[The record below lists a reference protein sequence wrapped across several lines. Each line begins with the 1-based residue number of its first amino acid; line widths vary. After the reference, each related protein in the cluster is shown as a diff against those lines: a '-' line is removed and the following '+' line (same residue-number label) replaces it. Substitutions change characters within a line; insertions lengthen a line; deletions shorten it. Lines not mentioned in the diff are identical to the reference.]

1 VIKIRWAYIEAVFD
15 NLCEPSLTL
24 TWLYDMVAIMEIDLD
39 PRTGLMTDDTTDPF
53 HPNNLPVREEFNL
66 DEAILS
72 APQPARN
79 PGGQPL
85 TAEEQKNPPPLKW
98 EVDVLRPR
106 HREILRRVLEGATY
120 IEIADQMGIHRQTVM
135 LIATSPM
142 FQAELAKLE
151 QQRDYAVIQRA
162 DSMAHEALDTI
173 KVAMR
178 SARSEFLRV
187 KSAKDMLDIAGYSK
201 IERKIVGIV
210 TGEDVIRELNKK
222 RREMMMKPEQASY
235 VTEGE
240 AKDEC

>member
-1 VIKIRWAYIEAVFD
+1 MTKAGV
-15 NLCEPSLTL
+15 
-24 TWLYDMVAIMEIDLD
+24 YDMVILIMEIDLD
-39 PRTGLMTDDTTDPF
+39 DPF
-53 HPNNLPVREEFNL
+53 HPNNLPVREEYNL
-66 DEAILS
+66 DQAILS

-79 PGGQPL
+79 PGGSPL
-85 TAEEQKNPPPLKW
+85 TAEEQKNPPPQKW
-98 EVDVLRPR
+98 EVDVMRPR

-120 IEIADQMGIHRQTVM
+120 VEIADQMGIHRQTVM

-142 FQAELAKLE
+142 FQSELAKLE
-151 QQRDYAVIQRA
+151 QERDYAVIQRA

-178 SARSEFLRV
+178 TARSEFLRV

-222 RREMMMKPEQASY
+222 RREAFGNRGEVDVTQPTGPTSY
-235 VTEGE
+235 EVETS
-240 AKDEC
+240 KDEC

>member
-1 VIKIRWAYIEAVFD
+1 MVI
-15 NLCEPSLTL
+15 L
-24 TWLYDMVAIMEIDLD
+24 IMEIDLD
-39 PRTGLMTDDTTDPF
+39 DPF
-53 HPNNLPVREEFNL
+53 HPNNLPVREEYNL
-66 DEAILS
+66 DQAILS

-79 PGGQPL
+79 PGGSPL
-85 TAEEQKNPPPLKW
+85 TAEEQKNPPPQKW
-98 EVDVLRPR
+98 EVDVMRPR

-120 IEIADQMGIHRQTVM
+120 VEIADQMGIHRQTVM

-142 FQAELAKLE
+142 FQSELAKLE
-151 QQRDYAVIQRA
+151 QERDYAVIQRA

-178 SARSEFLRV
+178 TARSEFLRV

-222 RREMMMKPEQASY
+222 RREAFGNRGEVDVTQPTGPTSY
-235 VTEGE
+235 EVETS
-240 AKDEC
+240 KDEC

>member
-1 VIKIRWAYIEAVFD
+1 MVRIMADLEVPR
-15 NLCEPSLTL
+15 TL
-24 TWLYDMVAIMEIDLD
+24 T
-39 PRTGLMTDDTTDPF
+39 MTDDTDPF
-53 HPNNLPVREEFNL
+53 HPNNLPVREEYNL
-66 DEAILS
+66 DEAILA

-79 PGGQPL
+79 PGGAPL
-85 TAEEQKNPPPLKW
+85 TADEQKNPTPQKW
-98 EVDVLRPR
+98 EVDVMRPR

-142 FQAELAKLE
+142 FQSELAKLE
-151 QQRDYAVIQRA
+151 QERDYAVIQRA

-178 SARSEFLRV
+178 GARSEFLRV

-222 RREMMMKPEQASY
+222 RREAVLGRDITNAEPY
-235 VTEGE
+235 
-240 AKDEC
+240 KDE

>member
-1 VIKIRWAYIEAVFD
+1 VFD
-15 NLCEPSLTL
+15 NLCELSLTL
-24 TWLYDMVAIMEIDLD
+24 RRDYDMVAIMEIDLGIFH
-39 PRTGLMTDDTTDPF
+39 PSNLPTDDGETRPI
-53 HPNNLPVREEFNL
+53 REEFNL
-66 DEAILS
+66 DDAILS

-85 TAEEQKNPPPLKW
+85 TAEQQKNPPPLKW
-98 EVDVLRPR
+98 EVDVMRPR

-120 IEIADQMGIHRQTVM
+120 VQIADQMGIHRQTVM
-135 LIATSPM
+135 LIATSPL
-142 FQAELAKLE
+142 FQAELQKLE

-178 SARSEFLRV
+178 EARSEFLRV

-222 RREMMMKPEQASY
+222 RREAARVVEPDTNE
-235 VTEGE
+235 E
-240 AKDEC
+240 